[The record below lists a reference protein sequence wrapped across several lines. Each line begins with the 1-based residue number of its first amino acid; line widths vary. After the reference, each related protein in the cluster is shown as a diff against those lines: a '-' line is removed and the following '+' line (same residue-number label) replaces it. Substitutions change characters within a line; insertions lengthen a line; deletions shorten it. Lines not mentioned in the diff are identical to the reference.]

1 MHLMIPGWFSELVEN
16 ESQEAGFQR
25 KGMQPV
31 KVARNMYVSVCG
43 KDLNLHRDLIFKI
56 NLVCL

>member
-31 KVARNMYVSVCG
+31 KVARNTVSVCG
-43 KDLNLHRDLIFKI
+43 KDLNLHRDLICKV

>member
-16 ESQEAGFQR
+16 ESQEAGFQKKR
-25 KGMQPV
+25 DATCQSCKE
-31 KVARNMYVSVCG
+31 YVSVCG